1 MDLLDFFML
10 SEADDEFDTD
20 FENMDATTDE
30 EDTDE
35 AQNNEE
41 DNTGENEDEV
51 NNTEEEEEPGESEP
65 TEDDNQDDENTDDYD
80 DTTDDNTSDED
91 SMNNGS
97 EEDIEK
103 FKQKKLL
110 NDYIKF
116 YNDTI
121 IIIEKINNNKKNA
134 DYLQN
139 KSLDSCLDNLE
150 RIKDDVYQ
158 YLTELYNTKTYSENL
173 YNYYVFLKSVKIT
186 NKIVEKIVEIQDK
199 Q

>member
-1 MDLLDFFML
+1 MDLLAFFML

-51 NNTEEEEEPGESEP
+51 NNTEEEPGESEP
-65 TEDDNQDDENTDDYD
+65 TEDDNQD
-80 DTTDDNTSDED
+80 DED

-173 YNYYVFLKSVKIT
+173 YNYYIFLKSVKIT